1 MKIEIIPA
9 LSDNYIFLLT
19 EGSSAT
25 VIDPGEAVSV
35 LSELERSNTKLENI
49 LVTHN
54 HFDHTA
60 GCNDLK
66 AATGCTII
74 GPANTGLGMLDQ
86 AVEDGDQLR
95 VGTSTIDVISTP
107 GHTAGHV
114 SFYSADLEA
123 LWCGDTLFVAGC
135 GRITGSNAQTLWSS
149 IMKIGALPDE
159 TRIYCGHEYTIA
171 NLKFALS
178 LEPDN
183 AAVAERLQ
191 EVEKMRSRG
200 EPSVPTTLRI
210 EKETNPF
217 LRAGSLGHAV
227 GLPDS
232 DDAQVFAE
240 IRERKDRW

>member
-35 LSELERSNTKLENI
+35 LSKLERSDAKLENI

-60 GCNDLK
+60 GCDDLK

-74 GPANTGLGMLDQ
+74 GPANAGLGNLDQ
-86 AVEDGDQLR
+86 AVEDGDQL
-95 VGTSTIDVISTP
+95 GIGSMTIDVIATP

-114 SFYSADLEA
+114 SFYSASQEA

-135 GRITGSNAQTLWSS
+135 GRVTGSSAQTLWSS
-149 IMKIGALPDE
+149 IMKIGALPDK
-159 TRIYCGHEYTIA
+159 TRIYCGHEYTVA

-183 AAVAERLQ
+183 AVVAERLR
-191 EVEKMRSRG
+191 EVEKTLSIG
-200 EPSVPTTLRI
+200 EPSVPTTVAI
-210 EKETNPF
+210 EKQTNPF
-217 LRAGSLGHAV
+217 LRAGCLGEAL

-232 DDAQVFAE
+232 AEADVFAE
-240 IRERKDRW
+240 IRRRKDRW